1 MSVATGSVTNKI
13 NEWKKRI
20 AAPDIE
26 ELRRFSVVIR
36 KSGMTINQLAQ
47 GYRTLQLLKRLGIPA
62 ESTDIETDIDGLT
75 FFVNEIYSKCR
86 EYGINP
92 KNIVNWITDLTE
104 FTSKN
109 YLNLYNSED
118 SRLQLK
124 DMNQT
129 RVKKIIPFI
138 SLISDLIESK
148 KKEVD
153 DLHNSKN
160 TTIKEISRYQI
171 QKKELL
177 QNIQTLKHENE
188 SIIEFQGTF
197 IKLCGTLLEECNI
210 DLKEDPRPLTKLML
224 EFKEKNYDM
233 IAIVEEYNK
242 VTNLKFDII
251 QKESRIQVCVNELIA
266 LEKNIAAYKS
276 LLSIHK
282 QNWDTYDQL
291 KVMKFGL
298 EELKQLWLTVTEI
311 ASSRDKPR
319 EDAVAFFIK
328 DVEENYYDKL
338 QFEDKVKERRNELA
352 MLNVQ
357 LNSSRQYLS
366 IQPFIGPLLLSL
378 YQKGITEQ
386 EIIDMN
392 QLFQNY
398 LLETAKS
405 DNIWNNK
412 NESNTNVKNTLD
424 EGRGYQTFIDELK
437 KYGGIKDSI
446 KQQSRFL
453 DEIKNKNLVLIEQR
467 KDLLALCQNVIILIN
482 MLNDHY
488 FYYKGFFDNYHK
500 KNDFSIEAYRI
511 AIPIIILVYY
521 TTKEGQDSKEKD
533 TKSDTTMSSNNK
545 NNKNKD

>member
-1 MSVATGSVTNKI
+1 M
-13 NEWKKRI
+13 
-20 AAPDIE
+20 
-26 ELRRFSVVIR
+26 
-36 KSGMTINQLAQ
+36 
-47 GYRTLQLLKRLGIPA
+47 
-62 ESTDIETDIDGLT
+62 
-75 FFVNEIYSKCR
+75 
-86 EYGINP
+86 
-92 KNIVNWITDLTE
+92 
-104 FTSKN
+104 
-109 YLNLYNSED
+109 
-118 SRLQLK
+118 
-124 DMNQT
+124 
-129 RVKKIIPFI
+129 
-138 SLISDLIESK
+138 
-148 KKEVD
+148 
-153 DLHNSKN
+153 
-160 TTIKEISRYQI
+160 
-171 QKKELL
+171 
-177 QNIQTLKHENE
+177 KHENE
-188 SIIEFQGTF
+188 SIIEFHGTF

-210 DLKEDPRPLTKLML
+210 DLKEDPRPLAKLML

-242 VTNLKFDII
+242 VINLKFDII
-251 QKESRIQVCVNELIA
+251 QKESQIQACVNELTA

-338 QFEDKVKERRNELA
+338 QFEDKVKEKRNELA
-352 MLNVQ
+352 MLNAQ

-366 IQPFIGPLLLSL
+366 MQPFIGPLLTSL
-378 YQKGITEQ
+378 YKKGITEQ

-398 LLETAKS
+398 LLETAKC

-437 KYGGIKDSI
+437 KYGGIIDSI
-446 KQQSRFL
+446 KHQSRLL

-500 KNDFSIEAYRI
+500 KNGFSIEDYRM
-511 AIPIIILVYY
+511 AIPIIIILVYN
-521 TTKEGQDSKEKD
+521 TTKEGQNSKEKD

-545 NNKNKD
+545 NNKNKG